1 MLDNLKFEDYNYTY
15 RESNKR
21 GLNEK
26 GPVCL
31 KCKIG
36 DETKMSDKLKIDE
49 MRKSFG
55 NKPFTSDELYRFYLE
70 EEPNLK
76 EMTFRGRVH
85 RLKDE
90 NVIYS
95 LKRGLY
101 TAVRK
106 NNFAPPINKQLKNLY
121 KKIKAQFPY
130 SEISIWD
137 TSWLNDYM
145 VHQPLTRNIII
156 EVDKDAVASVFSFS
170 QESMKNVFLNPG
182 KHEIETYMSTGQT
195 NVIVKNLVAES
206 PVETREDISI
216 PRIEKI
222 MVDLFVEEQLYVTYQ
237 GGELKNIYE
246 AFFETFSINQST
258 LNRYATKRK
267 VKERFLTFLKNKT
280 EIDQNEIY
288 I

>member
-1 MLDNLKFEDYNYTY
+1 MN
-15 RESNKR
+15 
-21 GLNEK
+21 
-26 GPVCL
+26 
-31 KCKIG
+31 
-36 DETKMSDKLKIDE
+36 DKLKIDE
-49 MRKSFG
+49 VRKSFG

-70 EEPNLK
+70 EEPTLKKTTFRWRVSNLK
-76 EMTFRGRVH
+76 
-85 RLKDE
+85 KE

-101 TAVRK
+101 TAERK
-106 NNFAPPINKQLKNLY
+106 NNFTPPIDKQLKNLY

-130 SEISIWD
+130 SEISIWV

-156 EVDKDAVASVFSFS
+156 EVDKEAVASVFSFL
-170 QESMKNVFLNPG
+170 QETMKNVFLNPS
-182 KHEIETYMSTGQT
+182 KYEIETYMSTGHS

-206 PVETREDISI
+206 SVETREDISI

-222 MVDLFVEEQLYVTYQ
+222 MVDLFVEDQLYVTYQ
-237 GGELKNIYE
+237 GEELKNIYD

-267 VKERFLTFLKNKT
+267 VKERFLTFLKDET
-280 EIDQNEIY
+280 EINQNEIY

>member
-1 MLDNLKFEDYNYTY
+1 
-15 RESNKR
+15 
-21 GLNEK
+21 
-26 GPVCL
+26 
-31 KCKIG
+31 
-36 DETKMSDKLKIDE
+36 MSDKLRIAE
-49 MRKSFG
+49 VIKSFG

-70 EEPNLK
+70 QEPNLK

-101 TAVRK
+101 TVARK
-106 NNFAPPINKQLKNLY
+106 NNFIPPIDKQLKNLY
-121 KKIKAQFPY
+121 KKIKARFPY
-130 SEISIWD
+130 SEVSIWD

-145 VHQPLTRNIII
+145 VHQPITRNIII
-156 EVDKDAVASVFSFS
+156 EVDKDAVASVFAFL
-170 QESMKNVFLNPG
+170 QESTKNVFLNPD
-182 KHEIETYMSTGQT
+182 KHKIETYMSTGQA

-206 PVETREDISI
+206 QVEIREDISI

-222 MVDLFVEEQLYVTYQ
+222 MVDLFVEDQLYVTYQ

-267 VKERFLTFLKNKT
+267 VKERFLTFLKDET